1 MGFSQYGLG
10 TRGDYLMRLAWTC
23 SCALESRLAPAV
35 AFTLTLPYLHLYFRL
50 RLLYYS
56 PKYLTSGTR
65 CPCDR
70 LEGNRPCAPCM
81 ARRVLIPCVAPDP
94 RVETRDEVSR
104 EARLWNATRIAPAV
118 PKADR
123 DLLPVA
129 DHDLAVAAEVVDATV
144 AGVTAERPAQKA
156 PRGAQK

>member
-1 MGFSQYGLG
+1 
-10 TRGDYLMRLAWTC
+10 MRLALIC
-23 SCALESRLAPAV
+23 NSALESRLAPAV
-35 AFTLTLPYLHLYFRL
+35 TFTFTLPYLHLYFRL

-65 CPCDR
+65 CPCDH
-70 LEGNRPCAPCM
+70 LEGNRPYAPCV
-81 ARRVLIPCVAPDP
+81 ARRALIPCGAPDP
-94 RVETRDEVSR
+94 RVEICDEVSR
-104 EARLWNATRIAPAV
+104 EARLWNATRIAPTV

-123 DLLPVA
+123 DLLPVV
-129 DHDLAVAAEVVDATV
+129 DHYLAVAAEVVDATV